1 MQAFDASSIIYA
13 WDNYPIEQFPG
24 LWKWIST
31 QIKKENLAI
40 ATVAF
45 DEVLAKTPECA
56 QWLRANNIRRLSLGN
71 PEVAE
76 AQRIKLLLKIQNDDY
91 HSKGVGENDL
101 FIIAIAKVGNHSLIT
116 DEARQIASP
125 IELRKLKIPGVCSLP
140 SVRVTC
146 INFVEFLKS
155 SGASFG

>member
-1 MQAFDASSIIYA
+1 MQAFDASSIIYG

-24 LWKWIST
+24 LWTWIST
-31 QIKKENLAI
+31 QINKGNLAI

-45 DEVLAKTPECA
+45 DEVRAKTPDCA
-56 QWLRANNIRRLSLGN
+56 QWLLANNIQRLDLGN
-71 PEVAE
+71 PEVEE

-91 HSKGVGENDL
+91 HSRGVGENDL

-116 DEARQIASP
+116 DEARQIVAP

-146 INFVEFLKS
+146 INFVDFLKN
-155 SGASFG
+155 SGVSFG